1 MLDAKTYINP
11 EVIKLAEENFISLK
25 INAESETGEVLFNRF
40 QGTGYPLIV
49 FLDNKGN
56 EIDRFYGYKPPYEFS
71 IKMENILDG
80 KNTFN
85 YFLSEYEQGNY
96 SSEILKPLADKYRDK
111 GDDDAALALYYK
123 SLETSNISK
132 DNFTESKYYIA
143 SLSLNN
149 DNTQLINQFLEDFE
163 SSKYFEKGIYDL
175 IAYYKKNS
183 QIENELEAYKKY
195 ILKLNNSA
203 NFLNSYAWRM
213 SELNINLQDALK
225 KIDQALL
232 LVESSEPKYANI
244 LDTKA
249 EVLWKMDNHD
259 EAILIIDKA
268 IYLDSESQY
277 YKAQKEKFINSNN

>member
-1 MLDAKTYINP
+1 MLEAKTYTDA
-11 EVIKLAEENFISLK
+11 EVIKLAEENFVNLK
-25 INAESETGEVLFNRF
+25 INAESEAGEILFNKF

-49 FLDNKGN
+49 FLDSNGM

-71 IKMENILDG
+71 IKMENIIDG

-111 GDDDAALALYYK
+111 GDNATALSLYYK

-132 DNFTESKYYIA
+132 DDFTESKYHIA
-143 SLSLNN
+143 SLSLND
-149 DNTQLINQFLEDFE
+149 DNIQLINNFLEDFE
-163 SSKYFEKGIYDL
+163 SSKYFEKGVYDL

-183 QIENELEAYKKY
+183 QKDNELEAYKKY
-195 ILKLNNSA
+195 ILKLNNSV

-213 SELNINLQDALK
+213 SELNISLQDALN
-225 KIDQALL
+225 KIEQALL
-232 LVESSEPKYANI
+232 LIESSEPRYANI

-249 EVLWKMDNHD
+249 EVLWKMGNHD
-259 EAILIIDKA
+259 EAILIINKA
-268 IYLDSESQY
+268 IELDSESQY

>member
-1 MLDAKTYINP
+1 MLDAKTYTDT
-11 EVIKLAEENFISLK
+11 EVIKLAKENFINLK
-25 INAESETGEVLFNRF
+25 INAESEAGEILFNEF

-49 FLDNKGN
+49 FLDNNGS

-71 IKMENILDG
+71 IKMENILNG

-96 SSEILKPLADKYRDK
+96 STEILKPLADKYRDK
-111 GDDDAALALYYK
+111 GDNATALSLYYK

-132 DNFTESKYYIA
+132 DDFTESKYYIA
-143 SLSLNN
+143 SLSLNDN
-149 DNTQLINQFLEDFE
+149 NTQLINNFLKDFE
-163 SSKYFEKGIYDL
+163 NSKYFEKSIYDL

-183 QIENELEAYKKY
+183 QKENELETYKKY
-195 ILKLNNSA
+195 IIKLNESV

-213 SELNINLQDALK
+213 SELNINLEDALK
-225 KIDQALL
+225 KVNQALIL
-232 LVESSEPKYANI
+232 IELSEPKYANI

-249 EVLWKMDNHD
+249 EVLWKMGNNDD
-259 EAILIIDKA
+259 AILIINKA
-268 IYLDSESQY
+268 LSLDPESQY